1 MQSNFSVCVRVRPL
15 IEREIRARE
24 EEVIQISDESKV
36 ITILEPMISSTVDT
50 AAYARHSF
58 TFNQVFGPNVSQ
70 AQVYNQQC
78 KQIID
83 SVFRGF
89 NATILAYGQTGTGK
103 SFTISGTPTEPG
115 IIPRAIEDIF
125 AKIHEAKDTQFL
137 LRASFLQLYKEQLQ
151 DLLDTRTKN
160 LRIREQQTQDGVL
173 IYVDNL
179 SEFIVRNPQE
189 LFQLLEHGGK
199 NRKIG
204 PTHMNVESSRSHSVF
219 SLTIEQRSTTC
230 DGGIILSKLN
240 IVDLAGSERISM
252 TKVNGERLEETKKIN
267 SSLTAL
273 GNVIAALIDLEK
285 GKRSHIPYRDS
296 KLTKL
301 LQDSLG
307 GNCKTIFIANVTPS
321 SSSYQETLN
330 TLKFADR
337 ARKIQNKAHIN
348 EKFDS
353 KVMIKRYEKE
363 ILRLRQEL
371 KMLQS
376 LEGSQLDG
384 NGQLCHQSTNIVST
398 DKYTADRTAIYSE
411 IESKSREVL
420 EEKSL
425 IKKLQDRIILLE
437 SYLQDNTGQTRA
449 VSDDANDWVAKLN
462 QIELERNEL
471 LNEKR
476 HIEQYREMLLK
487 QKDIIISLTGKL
499 DERDKHLSELNEQL
513 EEADDEQQNIEDEIV
528 YLRRAVRFL
537 AGKLKLGV
545 IVDGEGNLS
554 DEFCRENKIKP
565 VKFMREQHVFMDFT
579 SIGPGPNVGLAS
591 EFLAEMKEHSD
602 TSTGSTCDGQTLEQ
616 ERVAGLQ
623 EILLEKQLEE
633 EELRNKILGL
643 NAEIAAAEKTL
654 SEGIEQIMAT
664 ELADGSASREWGS
677 NFASTDYLKERERY
691 VQILKEASHE
701 RSLVLKIFT
710 TKLKPMLEYVGTLI
724 KSPDYKKSVYKQML
738 SFENFVLG
746 TSEAL
751 VNSTVAQKTNNLT
764 AIPNASEIAPEIQL

>member
-15 IEREIRARE
+15 IEREIRVGE
-24 EEVIQISDESKV
+24 EEIIQINDEFKI
-36 ITILEPMISSTVDT
+36 ITILEPMINSTVDS
-50 AAYARHSF
+50 AAYTKHSF
-58 TFNQVFGPNVSQ
+58 TFDQVFGPNISQ
-70 AQVYNQQC
+70 SQVYNQQC

-103 SFTISGTPTEPG
+103 SFTISGTRTEPG
-115 IIPRAIEDIF
+115 IIPRAVEDIF
-125 AKIHEAKDTQFL
+125 TKINEARDTQFL
-137 LRASFLQLYKEQLQ
+137 LRASFLQLYKEQIQ

-160 LRIREQQTQDGVL
+160 LRIREQQTQDGVS

-189 LFQLLEHGGK
+189 LFQLLDHGGK

-219 SLTIEQRSTTC
+219 SLTIEQRSTNC
-230 DGGIILSKLN
+230 DGAVILSKLN

-353 KVMIKRYEKE
+353 KIMIKRYEKE
-363 ILRLRQEL
+363 IQRLKQEL

-376 LEGSQLDG
+376 LEGIQASD
-384 NGQLCHQSTNIVST
+384 NGQVYNHDGHAERVAV
-398 DKYTADRTAIYSE
+398 DHTAIYNE
-411 IESKSREVL
+411 IETKSREVL

-437 SYLQDNTGQTRA
+437 SYLQDTTGHTRTE
-449 VSDDANDWVAKLN
+449 SDDVNDWVSKLN

-499 DERDKHLSELNEQL
+499 DEKDKHLNELNEQL
-513 EEADDEQQNIEDEIV
+513 EEVDEEQQNTENEIV

-537 AGKLKLGV
+537 ADKLHLGV

-554 DEFCRENKIKP
+554 DEFCKENDVKP
-565 VKFMREQHVFMDFT
+565 ARFMRKQHVLMGFT

-602 TSTGSTCDGQTLEQ
+602 TSTGSICDGQTLEQ

-633 EELRNKILGL
+633 EELRNNILEL
-643 NAEIAAAEKTL
+643 NAEIAAAQKTL
-654 SEGIEQIMAT
+654 SEGLEQLMTT
-664 ELADGSASREWGS
+664 EFAGRSAVREWGS
-677 NFASTDYLKERERY
+677 ASTSSDYLQERERY
-691 VQILKEASHE
+691 AQILKEASHE
-701 RSLVLKIFT
+701 RALVLKIFT
-710 TKLKPMLEYVGTLI
+710 TKLKPMLDYVGTLI

-751 VNSTVAQKTNNLT
+751 VNSTVAQKTNNL
-764 AIPNASEIAPEIQL
+764 ANFPAVSEIAPEIQL

>member
-15 IEREIRARE
+15 IEREIRADE
-24 EEVIQISDESKV
+24 EEVIQISDESKI
-36 ITILEPMISSTVDT
+36 ITILEPMISSTVDAT
-50 AAYARHSF
+50 AYAKHSF
-58 TFNQVFGPNVSQ
+58 TFDQVFGPDISQ
-70 AQVYNQQC
+70 SQVYNQQC
-78 KQIID
+78 RPIID

-103 SFTISGTPTEPG
+103 SFTISGTRTEPG
-115 IIPRAIEDIF
+115 IIPRAVEDIF
-125 AKIHEAKDTQFL
+125 AKIYEAKNTQFL
-137 LRASFLQLYKEQLQ
+137 LRASFLQLYKEQIQ

-219 SLTIEQRSTTC
+219 SLTIEQRNTNC

-252 TKVNGERLEETKKIN
+252 TKVSGERLEETKKIN

-285 GKRSHIPYRDS
+285 GKRTHIPYRDS

-376 LEGSQLDG
+376 LEGSQVDNTSQVFHHSAEG
-384 NGQLCHQSTNIVST
+384 IS
-398 DKYTADRTAIYSE
+398 ADRPAVDRTTIYSE

-420 EEKSL
+420 EEKSM

-437 SYLQDNTGQTRA
+437 SYLQDNTGQTRTA
-449 VSDDANDWVAKLN
+449 ADDANDWVAKLN

-499 DERDKHLSELNEQL
+499 DERDKYLSELNEQL
-513 EEADDEQQNIEDEIV
+513 EEADDEQHNIEDEIV

-537 AGKLKLGV
+537 AGKLDLGV

-554 DEFCRENKIKP
+554 DEFCRENNIKP
-565 VKFMREQHVFMDFT
+565 ARFMRKQHVLMDFT

-591 EFLAEMKEHSD
+591 DFLAEMKEHSD
-602 TSTGSTCDGQTLEQ
+602 TSTGSVYDGQTLEQ
-616 ERVAGLQ
+616 ERIAGLQ
-623 EILLEKQLEE
+623 EVLLEKQIEE
-633 EELRNKILGL
+633 EELRNKILML
-643 NAEIAAAEKTL
+643 NTEIAAAEKTL
-654 SEGIEQIMAT
+654 SEGMEQLIGT
-664 ELADGSASREWGS
+664 ELTTGGLAPREYSANS
-677 NFASTDYLKERERY
+677 DYIKERERY
-691 VQILKEASHE
+691 VQILREASHE

-710 TKLKPMLEYVGTLI
+710 TKLKPMLDYVGTLI
-724 KSPDYKKSVYKQML
+724 RSPDYKKSVYKQMI

-751 VNSTVAQKTNNLT
+751 VNSAVAQKTNDLT
-764 AIPNASEIAPEIQL
+764 TIPMASEIAPEIQL

>member
-15 IEREIRARE
+15 IEREIRADE
-24 EEVIQISDESKV
+24 EEVIQISDESKI
-36 ITILEPMISSTVDT
+36 ITILEPVISSTVDAT
-50 AAYARHSF
+50 AYAKHSF
-58 TFNQVFGPNVSQ
+58 TFDQVFGPDISQ
-70 AQVYNQQC
+70 SQVYNQQC
-78 KQIID
+78 RPIID

-103 SFTISGTPTEPG
+103 SFTISGTRTEPG
-115 IIPRAIEDIF
+115 IIPRAVEDIF
-125 AKIHEAKDTQFL
+125 AKIYEAKNTQFL
-137 LRASFLQLYKEQLQ
+137 LRASFLQLYKEQIQ

-219 SLTIEQRSTTC
+219 SLTIEQRNTNC

-252 TKVNGERLEETKKIN
+252 TKVSGERLEETKKIN

-376 LEGSQLDG
+376 LEGSQVDNTSQVFHHSAEG
-384 NGQLCHQSTNIVST
+384 IS
-398 DKYTADRTAIYSE
+398 ADRPAVDRTTIYSE

-420 EEKSL
+420 EEKSM

-437 SYLQDNTGQTRA
+437 SYLQDNTGQTRTA
-449 VSDDANDWVAKLN
+449 ADDANDWVAKLN

-499 DERDKHLSELNEQL
+499 DERDKYLSELNEQL
-513 EEADDEQQNIEDEIV
+513 EEADDEQHNIEDEIV

-537 AGKLKLGV
+537 AGKLDLGV

-554 DEFCRENKIKP
+554 DEFCRENNIKP
-565 VKFMREQHVFMDFT
+565 ARFMRKQHVLMDFT

-591 EFLAEMKEHSD
+591 DFLAEMKEHSD
-602 TSTGSTCDGQTLEQ
+602 TSTGSVYDGQTLEQ
-616 ERVAGLQ
+616 ERIAGLQ
-623 EILLEKQLEE
+623 EVLLEKQIEE
-633 EELRNKILGL
+633 EELRNKILML
-643 NAEIAAAEKTL
+643 NTEIAAAEKTL
-654 SEGIEQIMAT
+654 SEGMEQLIGT
-664 ELADGSASREWGS
+664 ELTTGGLAPREYSANG
-677 NFASTDYLKERERY
+677 DYIKERERY
-691 VQILKEASHE
+691 VQILREASHE

-710 TKLKPMLEYVGTLI
+710 TKLKPMLDYVGTLI
-724 KSPDYKKSVYKQML
+724 RSQDYKKSVYKQMI

-751 VNSTVAQKTNNLT
+751 VNSAVAQKTNDLT
-764 AIPNASEIAPEIQL
+764 TIPMASEIAPEIQL

>member
-15 IEREIRARE
+15 IEREIRAGE
-24 EEVIQISDESKV
+24 EEVVQINDESKL
-36 ITILEPMISSTVDT
+36 ITILEPMISSTVDS
-50 AAYARHSF
+50 AAYSKHSF
-58 TFNQVFGPNVSQ
+58 TFDQVFGPNVSQ

-78 KQIID
+78 KQIIE

-103 SFTISGTPTEPG
+103 SFTISGTRAEPG
-115 IIPRAIEDIF
+115 IIPRAVEDIF
-125 AKIHEAKDTQFL
+125 AKIYEAKDTQFL
-137 LRASFLQLYKEQLQ
+137 LRASFLQLYKEQIQ

-219 SLTIEQRSTTC
+219 SLTIEQRSTNC

-363 ILRLRQEL
+363 IQRLRQEL

-376 LEGSQLDG
+376 LEGSQTDD
-384 NGQLCHQSTNIVST
+384 NGQICYQHEHANRFA
-398 DKYTADRTAIYSE
+398 ADRTAIYSE

-425 IKKLQDRIILLE
+425 IKRLQDRIILLE
-437 SYLQDNTGQTRA
+437 SYLQDNTGHTRTA
-449 VSDDANDWVAKLN
+449 LDDANDWVSKLN

-499 DERDKHLSELNEQL
+499 DERDKHLNELNEQL
-513 EEADDEQQNIEDEIV
+513 EEADEEQQNTEDEIV

-537 AGKLKLGV
+537 ANKLHLGV

-554 DEFCRENKIKP
+554 DEFCKENSIKP
-565 VKFMREQHVFMDFT
+565 ARFMRRQHVLMDFT

-602 TSTGSTCDGQTLEQ
+602 TSTGSVCDGQTLEQ
-616 ERVAGLQ
+616 ERIVGLQ
-623 EILLEKQLEE
+623 ETLLEKQMEE

-654 SEGIEQIMAT
+654 SEGIEQFVVT
-664 ELADGSASREWGS
+664 ELADASALREWGT
-677 NFASTDYLKERERY
+677 ASTSSDCLKERERY
-691 VQILKEASHE
+691 AQILREASHE

-710 TKLKPMLEYVGTLI
+710 TKLKPMLDYVGTLI
-724 KSPDYKKSVYKQML
+724 KSPDYKKSVYKQMV

-751 VNSTVAQKTNNLT
+751 VNSTVAQKTNNLV
-764 AIPNASEIAPEIQL
+764 AIPAASEIAPEIQL

>member
-15 IEREIRARE
+15 IEREIRAGE
-24 EEVIQISDESKV
+24 EEVVQINDESKL
-36 ITILEPMISSTVDT
+36 ITILEPMISSTVDS
-50 AAYARHSF
+50 AAYSKHSF
-58 TFNQVFGPNVSQ
+58 TFDQVFGPNVSQ

-78 KQIID
+78 KQIIE

-103 SFTISGTPTEPG
+103 SFTISGTRAEPG
-115 IIPRAIEDIF
+115 IIPRAVEDIF
-125 AKIHEAKDTQFL
+125 AKIYEAKDTQFL
-137 LRASFLQLYKEQLQ
+137 LRASFLQLYKEQIQ

-219 SLTIEQRSTTC
+219 SLTIEQRSTNC

-363 ILRLRQEL
+363 IQRLRQEL

-376 LEGSQLDG
+376 LEGSQTDD
-384 NGQLCHQSTNIVST
+384 NGQICYKHEHANRFA
-398 DKYTADRTAIYSE
+398 ADRTAIYSE

-425 IKKLQDRIILLE
+425 IKRLQDRIILLE
-437 SYLQDNTGQTRA
+437 SYLQDNTGHTRTA
-449 VSDDANDWVAKLN
+449 LDDANDWVSKLN

-499 DERDKHLSELNEQL
+499 DERDKHLNELNEQL
-513 EEADDEQQNIEDEIV
+513 EEADEEQQNTEDEIV

-537 AGKLKLGV
+537 ANKLHLGV

-554 DEFCRENKIKP
+554 DEFCKENSIKP
-565 VKFMREQHVFMDFT
+565 ARFMRRQHVLMDFT

-602 TSTGSTCDGQTLEQ
+602 TSTGSVCDGQTLEQ
-616 ERVAGLQ
+616 ERIVGLQ
-623 EILLEKQLEE
+623 ETLLEKQMEE

-654 SEGIEQIMAT
+654 SEGIEQFVVT
-664 ELADGSASREWGS
+664 ELADASALREWGT
-677 NFASTDYLKERERY
+677 ASTSSDCLKERERY
-691 VQILKEASHE
+691 AQILREASHE

-710 TKLKPMLEYVGTLI
+710 TKLKPMLDYVGTLI
-724 KSPDYKKSVYKQML
+724 KSPDYKKSVYKQMV

-751 VNSTVAQKTNNLT
+751 VNSTVAQKTNNLV
-764 AIPNASEIAPEIQL
+764 AIPAASEIAPEIQL

>member
-15 IEREIRARE
+15 IEREIRADE
-24 EEVIQISDESKV
+24 EEVIQISDESKI
-36 ITILEPMISSTVDT
+36 ITILEPVISSTVDAT
-50 AAYARHSF
+50 AYAKHSF
-58 TFNQVFGPNVSQ
+58 TFDQVFGPDISQ
-70 AQVYNQQC
+70 SQVYNQQC
-78 KQIID
+78 RPIID

-103 SFTISGTPTEPG
+103 SFTISGTRTEPG
-115 IIPRAIEDIF
+115 IIPRAVEDIF
-125 AKIHEAKDTQFL
+125 AKIYEAKNTQFL
-137 LRASFLQLYKEQLQ
+137 LRASFLQLYKEQIQ

-219 SLTIEQRSTTC
+219 SLTIEQRNTNC

-252 TKVNGERLEETKKIN
+252 TKVSGERLEETKKIN

-363 ILRLRQEL
+363 ILRLRQKL

-376 LEGSQLDG
+376 LEGSQVDNTSQVFHHSAEG
-384 NGQLCHQSTNIVST
+384 IS
-398 DKYTADRTAIYSE
+398 ADRPAVDRTTIYSE

-420 EEKSL
+420 EEKSM

-437 SYLQDNTGQTRA
+437 SYLQDNTGQTRTA
-449 VSDDANDWVAKLN
+449 VDDANDWVAKLN

-499 DERDKHLSELNEQL
+499 DERDKYLSELNEQL
-513 EEADDEQQNIEDEIV
+513 EEADDEQHNIEDEIV

-537 AGKLKLGV
+537 AGKLDLGV

-554 DEFCRENKIKP
+554 DEFCRENNIKP
-565 VKFMREQHVFMDFT
+565 ARFMRKQHVLMDFT

-591 EFLAEMKEHSD
+591 DFLAEMKEHSD
-602 TSTGSTCDGQTLEQ
+602 TSTGSVYDGQTLEQ
-616 ERVAGLQ
+616 ERIAGLQ
-623 EILLEKQLEE
+623 EVLLEKQIEE
-633 EELRNKILGL
+633 EELRNKILTL
-643 NAEIAAAEKTL
+643 NTEIAAAEKTL
-654 SEGIEQIMAT
+654 SEGMEQLIGT
-664 ELADGSASREWGS
+664 ELTTGGLAPREYSANS
-677 NFASTDYLKERERY
+677 DYIKERERY
-691 VQILKEASHE
+691 VQILREASHE

-710 TKLKPMLEYVGTLI
+710 TKLKPMLDYVGTLI
-724 KSPDYKKSVYKQML
+724 RSPDYKKSVYKQMI

-751 VNSTVAQKTNNLT
+751 VNSAVAQKTNDLT
-764 AIPNASEIAPEIQL
+764 TIPMASEIAPEIQL

>member
-15 IEREIRARE
+15 IEREIRADE
-24 EEVIQISDESKV
+24 EEVIQISDESKI
-36 ITILEPMISSTVDT
+36 ITILEPMISSTVDAT
-50 AAYARHSF
+50 AYAKHSF
-58 TFNQVFGPNVSQ
+58 TFDQVFGPDISQ
-70 AQVYNQQC
+70 SQVYNQQC
-78 KQIID
+78 RPIID

-103 SFTISGTPTEPG
+103 SFTISGTRTEPG
-115 IIPRAIEDIF
+115 IIPRAVEDIF
-125 AKIHEAKDTQFL
+125 AKIYEAKNTQFL
-137 LRASFLQLYKEQLQ
+137 LRASFLQLYKEQIQ

-219 SLTIEQRSTTC
+219 SLTIEQRNTNC

-252 TKVNGERLEETKKIN
+252 TKVSGERLEETKKIN

-285 GKRSHIPYRDS
+285 GKRTHIPYRDS

-376 LEGSQLDG
+376 LEGSQVDNTSQVFHHSAEG
-384 NGQLCHQSTNIVST
+384 IS
-398 DKYTADRTAIYSE
+398 ADRPAVDRTTIYSE

-420 EEKSL
+420 EEKSM

-437 SYLQDNTGQTRA
+437 SYLQDNTGQTRTA
-449 VSDDANDWVAKLN
+449 ADDANDWVAKLN

-499 DERDKHLSELNEQL
+499 DERDKYLSELNEQL
-513 EEADDEQQNIEDEIV
+513 EEADDEQHNIEDEIV

-537 AGKLKLGV
+537 AGKLDLGV

-554 DEFCRENKIKP
+554 DEFCRENNIKP
-565 VKFMREQHVFMDFT
+565 ARFMRKQHVLMDFT

-591 EFLAEMKEHSD
+591 DFLAEMKEHSD
-602 TSTGSTCDGQTLEQ
+602 TSTGSVYDGQTLEQ
-616 ERVAGLQ
+616 ERIAGLQ
-623 EILLEKQLEE
+623 EVLLEKQIEE
-633 EELRNKILGL
+633 EELRNKILTL
-643 NAEIAAAEKTL
+643 NTEIAAAEKTL
-654 SEGIEQIMAT
+654 SEGMEQLIGT
-664 ELADGSASREWGS
+664 ELTTGGLAPREYSANS
-677 NFASTDYLKERERY
+677 DYIKERERY
-691 VQILKEASHE
+691 VQILREASHE

-710 TKLKPMLEYVGTLI
+710 TKLKPMLDYVGTLI
-724 KSPDYKKSVYKQML
+724 RSPDYKKSVYKQMI

-751 VNSTVAQKTNNLT
+751 VNSAVAQKTNDLT
-764 AIPNASEIAPEIQL
+764 TIPMASEIAPEIQL

>member
-15 IEREIRARE
+15 IEREIRADE
-24 EEVIQISDESKV
+24 EEVIQISDESKI
-36 ITILEPMISSTVDT
+36 ITILEPVISSTVDAT
-50 AAYARHSF
+50 AYAKHSF
-58 TFNQVFGPNVSQ
+58 TFDQVFGPNISQ
-70 AQVYNQQC
+70 SQVYNQQC
-78 KQIID
+78 RPIID

-103 SFTISGTPTEPG
+103 SFTISGTRTEPG
-115 IIPRAIEDIF
+115 IIPRAVEDIF
-125 AKIHEAKDTQFL
+125 AKIYEAKNTQFL
-137 LRASFLQLYKEQLQ
+137 LRASFLQLYKEQIQ

-219 SLTIEQRSTTC
+219 SLTIEQRNTNC

-252 TKVNGERLEETKKIN
+252 TKVSGERLEETKKIN

-376 LEGSQLDG
+376 LEGSQVDNTSQVFHHSAEG
-384 NGQLCHQSTNIVST
+384 IS
-398 DKYTADRTAIYSE
+398 ADRPAVDRTTIYSE

-420 EEKSL
+420 EEKSM

-437 SYLQDNTGQTRA
+437 SYLQDNTGQTRTA
-449 VSDDANDWVAKLN
+449 VDDANDWVAKLN

-499 DERDKHLSELNEQL
+499 DERDKYLSELNEQL
-513 EEADDEQQNIEDEIV
+513 EEADDEQHNIEDEIV

-537 AGKLKLGV
+537 AGKLDLGV

-554 DEFCRENKIKP
+554 DEFCRENNIKP
-565 VKFMREQHVFMDFT
+565 ARFMRKQHVLMDFT

-591 EFLAEMKEHSD
+591 DFLAEMKEHSD
-602 TSTGSTCDGQTLEQ
+602 TSTGSVYDGQTLEQ
-616 ERVAGLQ
+616 ERIAGLQ
-623 EILLEKQLEE
+623 EVLLEKQIEE
-633 EELRNKILGL
+633 EELRNKILTL
-643 NAEIAAAEKTL
+643 NTEIAAAEKTL
-654 SEGIEQIMAT
+654 SEGMEQLIGT
-664 ELADGSASREWGS
+664 ELTTGGLAPREYSANS
-677 NFASTDYLKERERY
+677 DYIKERERY
-691 VQILKEASHE
+691 VQILREASHE

-710 TKLKPMLEYVGTLI
+710 TKLKPMLDYVGTLI
-724 KSPDYKKSVYKQML
+724 RSPDYKKSVYKQMI

-751 VNSTVAQKTNNLT
+751 VNSAVAQKTNDLT
-764 AIPNASEIAPEIQL
+764 TIPMASEIAPEIQL

>member
-15 IEREIRARE
+15 IEREIRAGE
-24 EEVIQISDESKV
+24 EEVIQISDESKI
-36 ITILEPMISSTVDT
+36 ITILEPMISSTVDAT
-50 AAYARHSF
+50 AYAKHSF
-58 TFNQVFGPNVSQ
+58 TFDQVFGPDISQ
-70 AQVYNQQC
+70 SQVYNQQC
-78 KQIID
+78 RPIID

-103 SFTISGTPTEPG
+103 SFTISGTRTEPG
-115 IIPRAIEDIF
+115 IIPRAVEDIF
-125 AKIHEAKDTQFL
+125 AKIYEAKDTQFL
-137 LRASFLQLYKEQLQ
+137 LRASFLQLYKEQIQ

-219 SLTIEQRSTTC
+219 SLTIEQRSTNC

-252 TKVNGERLEETKKIN
+252 TKVSGERLEETKKIN

-376 LEGSQLDG
+376 LEGSQVD
-384 NGQLCHQSTNIVST
+384 NTSQVYHQSEEGIS
-398 DKYTADRTAIYSE
+398 ADRPAVDRTTIYSE

-420 EEKSL
+420 EEKSM

-437 SYLQDNTGQTRA
+437 SYLQDNTGQTRTA
-449 VSDDANDWVAKLN
+449 ADDANDWVAKLN

-499 DERDKHLSELNEQL
+499 DERDKYLSELNEQL
-513 EEADDEQQNIEDEIV
+513 EEADDEQHNIEDEIV

-537 AGKLKLGV
+537 AGKLDLGV

-554 DEFCRENKIKP
+554 DEFCRENNIKP
-565 VKFMREQHVFMDFT
+565 ARFMRKQHVLMDFT

-591 EFLAEMKEHSD
+591 DFLAEMKEHSD
-602 TSTGSTCDGQTLEQ
+602 TSTGSVYDGQTLEQ
-616 ERVAGLQ
+616 ERIAGLQ
-623 EILLEKQLEE
+623 EVLLEKQIEE
-633 EELRNKILGL
+633 EELRNKILML
-643 NAEIAAAEKTL
+643 NTEIAAAEKTL
-654 SEGIEQIMAT
+654 SEGMEQLMGT
-664 ELADGSASREWGS
+664 ELATGGLAPREYSS
-677 NFASTDYLKERERY
+677 NGDYIKERERY
-691 VQILKEASHE
+691 VQILREASHE

-710 TKLKPMLEYVGTLI
+710 TKLKPMLDYVGTLI
-724 KSPDYKKSVYKQML
+724 RSPDYKKSVYKQMI

-751 VNSTVAQKTNNLT
+751 VNSAVAQKTNDLT
-764 AIPNASEIAPEIQL
+764 TIPMASEIAPEIQL

>member
-15 IEREIRARE
+15 IEREIRADE
-24 EEVIQISDESKV
+24 EEVIQISDESKI
-36 ITILEPMISSTVDT
+36 ITILEPVISSTVDAT
-50 AAYARHSF
+50 AYAKHSF
-58 TFNQVFGPNVSQ
+58 TFDQVFGPDISQ
-70 AQVYNQQC
+70 SQVYNQQC
-78 KQIID
+78 RPIID

-103 SFTISGTPTEPG
+103 SFTISGTRTEPG
-115 IIPRAIEDIF
+115 IIPRAVEDIF
-125 AKIHEAKDTQFL
+125 AKIYEAKNTQFL
-137 LRASFLQLYKEQLQ
+137 LRASFLQLYKEQIQ

-219 SLTIEQRSTTC
+219 SLTIEQRNTNC

-252 TKVNGERLEETKKIN
+252 TKVSGERLEETKKIN

-285 GKRSHIPYRDS
+285 GKRTHIPYRDS

-376 LEGSQLDG
+376 LEGSQVD
-384 NGQLCHQSTNIVST
+384 NTSQIFHQSAEGIS
-398 DKYTADRTAIYSE
+398 ADRPAVDRTTIYSE

-420 EEKSL
+420 EEKSM

-437 SYLQDNTGQTRA
+437 SYLQDNTGQTRTA
-449 VSDDANDWVAKLN
+449 ADDANDWVAKLN

-499 DERDKHLSELNEQL
+499 DERDKYLSELNEQL
-513 EEADDEQQNIEDEIV
+513 EEADDEQHNIEDEIV

-537 AGKLKLGV
+537 AGKLDLGV

-554 DEFCRENKIKP
+554 DEFCRENNIKP
-565 VKFMREQHVFMDFT
+565 ARFMRKQHVLMDFT

-591 EFLAEMKEHSD
+591 DFLAEMKEHSD
-602 TSTGSTCDGQTLEQ
+602 TSTGSVYDGQTLEQ
-616 ERVAGLQ
+616 ERIAGLQ
-623 EILLEKQLEE
+623 EVLLEKQIEE
-633 EELRNKILGL
+633 EELRNKILTL
-643 NAEIAAAEKTL
+643 NTEIAAAEKTL
-654 SEGIEQIMAT
+654 SEGMEQLIGT
-664 ELADGSASREWGS
+664 ELTTGGLAPREYSANS
-677 NFASTDYLKERERY
+677 DYIKERERY
-691 VQILKEASHE
+691 VQILREASHE

-710 TKLKPMLEYVGTLI
+710 TKLKPMLDYVGTLI
-724 KSPDYKKSVYKQML
+724 RSPDYKKSVYKQMI

-751 VNSTVAQKTNNLT
+751 VNSAVAQKTNDLT
-764 AIPNASEIAPEIQL
+764 TIPMASEIAPEIQL